1 MVAVGRANLSA
12 DGTQGPVAE
21 PAGAQP
27 QPQPS
32 KAARAS
38 TGRKTSGGKSAGT
51 GSAVQDSVQEERELV
66 AEANAAVLKEIS
78 ALTKYN
84 DVMHDVESVFA
95 PFLPAFF
102 RERDMPYPQ
111 RCWLGRPDDDVTP
124 GAYARLTAGTQQ
136 GGTVPALAH
145 VRRGPRALA
154 APLNHTLLLDQRYR
168 VTEDGTGALLQ
179 LDFRGFFA
187 GQTTVVEMY
196 KFDPASSGL
205 DNLMALKVTMTL
217 DAPLLSPLHQ
227 RRYYDLEIMSGPS
240 FGHLFFSRRSAGD
253 TVPLCGKGLHHAA
266 R

>member
-1 MVAVGRANLSA
+1 MTSNLFLRRFSPHFPANVTCLIHNAVGLTVRTMTSRP
-12 DGTQGPVAE
+12 GPILVSRLEHSKGVQCRRLLTFAVV
-21 PAGAQP
+21 PV
-27 QPQPS
+27 PS
-32 KAARAS
+32 
-38 TGRKTSGGKSAGT
+38 
-51 GSAVQDSVQEERELV
+51 L
-66 AEANAAVLKEIS
+66 
-78 ALTKYN
+78 
-84 DVMHDVESVFA
+84 
-95 PFLPAFF
+95 
-102 RERDMPYPQ
+102 
-111 RCWLGRPDDDVTP
+111 
-124 GAYARLTAGTQQ
+124 
-136 GGTVPALAH
+136 
-145 VRRGPRALA
+145 
-154 APLNHTLLLDQRYR
+154 PLNHTLLLDQRYR